1 MKRILLLVVLFL
13 PAVIVN
19 SQTVLDGIYIKE
31 QTPERKVIPYTPL
44 READVLWSSRVWRII
59 DLREKLNHPL
69 YYPLTPTNG
78 RISFFDFIIKGIK
91 EGPLLTFNSLYDDFS
106 ISLTR
111 AEALAQLE
119 DVRTAQI
126 ENIDNPG
133 EYFEKVDTNRVEAR
147 QVIEYELKED
157 WFFDRQRSVMDVRI
171 IGIAPIIR
179 VIDPSNGEE
188 RGKKKLFWLYY
199 PNCREVFA
207 NAESFNRFNDAERRT
222 YEDIF
227 WKRMFSSYVT
237 KQSNVFDRSI
247 EEYLTAGLDRLLEAD
262 KIKQEIMTLEM
273 DMWHY

>member
-1 MKRILLLVVLFL
+1 MKRILLLVFLFS
-13 PAVIVN
+13 PFFYAN

-78 RISFFDFIIKGIK
+78 RVSFFDFIIKGIK

-147 QVIEYELKED
+147 QVIEYEIKED